1 MRLKLLATLIVLFL
15 CLMIITSCS
24 PSDTT
29 PGENIPYPD
38 IERIKLSDAYDA
50 FANES
55 AIFLDVR
62 NPAELTQGSIPGSVN
77 IPVNELS
84 EHLVDLDPEA
94 SYITLCT

>member
-1 MRLKLLATLIVLFL
+1 VRFKLLAKLIVLFIG
-15 CLMIITSCS
+15 LMIITSCS

-29 PGENIPYPD
+29 QGEGIPYPD

-62 NPAELTQGSIPGSVN
+62 NPAEFNQGSIPGSVN

-84 EHLVDLDPEA
+84 EHLDELDPEA

>member
-1 MRLKLLATLIVLFL
+1 
-15 CLMIITSCS
+15 MIITSCS

-29 PGENIPYPD
+29 QGEGIPYPD

-62 NPAELTQGSIPGSVN
+62 NPAEFNQGSIPGSVN

-84 EHLVDLDPEA
+84 EHLDELDPEA